1 MSHTAMI
8 YHQIPDISLWANST
22 LNNILV
28 IGNNLYSS
36 ITCSVQTN
44 DYLLITDV
52 PDMVSIFD
60 KVYTL
65 LKIYTLLISLIY
77 NMPFSANDVKLMLLK
92 FIQKCTKASKK
103 KRNQKSFRPLYI
115 SK

>member
-8 YHQIPDISLWANST
+8 YHQIQDISLWANST

-36 ITCSVQTN
+36 VTCSVQTN

-60 KVYTL
+60 KVYSL
-65 LKIYTLLISLIY
+65 QYT
-77 NMPFSANDVKLMLLK
+77 PF
-92 FIQKCTKASKK
+92 
-103 KRNQKSFRPLYI
+103 
-115 SK
+115 

>member
-1 MSHTAMI
+1 MI
-8 YHQIPDISLWANST
+8 YHQIQDISLWANST

-52 PDMVSIFD
+52 PDIKCIHYNIHAFNKSNTCRF
-60 KVYTL
+60 L
-65 LKIYTLLISLIY
+65 LMTS
-77 NMPFSANDVKLMLLK
+77 NSCF
-92 FIQKCTKASKK
+92 
-103 KRNQKSFRPLYI
+103 
-115 SK
+115 

>member
-8 YHQIPDISLWANST
+8 YHQIQDISLWANST

-36 ITCSVQTN
+36 ITCSVRTN

-60 KVYTL
+60 KVYSL
-65 LKIYTLLISLIY
+65 QYT
-77 NMPFSANDVKLMLLK
+77 P
-92 FIQKCTKASKK
+92 C
-103 KRNQKSFRPLYI
+103 
-115 SK
+115 

>member
-8 YHQIPDISLWANST
+8 YHQIQDISLWANST
-22 LNNILV
+22 LYNILV

-36 ITCSVQTN
+36 IICSVQTN

-60 KVYTL
+60 KVYSL
-65 LKIYTLLISLIY
+65 QYT
-77 NMPFSANDVKLMLLK
+77 PF
-92 FIQKCTKASKK
+92 
-103 KRNQKSFRPLYI
+103 
-115 SK
+115 

>member
-8 YHQIPDISLWANST
+8 YHQIQDISLWANST

-44 DYLLITDV
+44 DYLLITQGSKLTFLVRRQLATD
-52 PDMVSIFD
+52 P
-60 KVYTL
+60 
-65 LKIYTLLISLIY
+65 KILVARS
-77 NMPFSANDVKLMLLK
+77 
-92 FIQKCTKASKK
+92 
-103 KRNQKSFRPLYI
+103 
-115 SK
+115 

>member
-8 YHQIPDISLWANST
+8 YHQIQDISLWANST

-52 PDMVSIFD
+52 PDMVSIS
-60 KVYTL
+60 
-65 LKIYTLLISLIY
+65 ILIKCIHY
-77 NMPFSANDVKLMLLK
+77 NIHPFNKSNICRFPLMTSNSC
-92 FIQKCTKASKK
+92 F
-103 KRNQKSFRPLYI
+103 
-115 SK
+115 